1 MNVNFVIL
9 QCYLNISIYINI
21 YCLMI
26 SFLIFLSYLRFF
38 SVLKSQA
45 RIVNKYSIKK
55 KKIRNYVVKK
65 NFVNFL
71 QIFYEEKSNVLA
83 SRVTFLKQEWKPQKE
98 MKKKWFV
105 RRSRMKQKTKKKRKE
120 RRKREEK
127 PMTIEGKKARR
138 KTRTYNAL
146 FLVAARFKGKR
157 TLLDISIR
165 DEHAT
170 FG

>member
-1 MNVNFVIL
+1 
-9 QCYLNISIYINI
+9 
-21 YCLMI
+21 MI

-83 SRVTFLKQEWKPQKE
+83 SRVMFLKQE
-98 MKKKWFV
+98 
-105 RRSRMKQKTKKKRKE
+105 
-120 RRKREEK
+120 
-127 PMTIEGKKARR
+127 
-138 KTRTYNAL
+138 
-146 FLVAARFKGKR
+146 
-157 TLLDISIR
+157 
-165 DEHAT
+165 
-170 FG
+170 

>member
-1 MNVNFVIL
+1 M
-9 QCYLNISIYINI
+9 
-21 YCLMI
+21 
-26 SFLIFLSYLRFF
+26 
-38 SVLKSQA
+38 
-45 RIVNKYSIKK
+45 
-55 KKIRNYVVKK
+55 
-65 NFVNFL
+65 
-71 QIFYEEKSNVLA
+71 
-83 SRVTFLKQEWKPQKE
+83 KPQKE
-98 MKKKWFV
+98 AEKKGFV
-105 RRSRMKQKTKKKRKE
+105 RRNRMKQKTKEEKRKE

-127 PMTIEGKKARR
+127 PTTIEGKKARR

>member
-1 MNVNFVIL
+1 MKTAKGN
-9 QCYLNISIYINI
+9 
-21 YCLMI
+21 
-26 SFLIFLSYLRFF
+26 
-38 SVLKSQA
+38 
-45 RIVNKYSIKK
+45 
-55 KKIRNYVVKK
+55 
-65 NFVNFL
+65 
-71 QIFYEEKSNVLA
+71 EEKMIRSK
-83 SRVTFLKQEWKPQKE
+83 KQNEAE
-98 MKKKWFV
+98 NE
-105 RRSRMKQKTKKKRKE
+105 KKKRKE

>member
-1 MNVNFVIL
+1 MLIL
-9 QCYLNISIYINI
+9 TT
-21 YCLMI
+21 YCLTI
-26 SFLIFLSYLRFF
+26 VFLIFLSYLLYDSSMFQ
-38 SVLKSQA
+38 SH
-45 RIVNKYSIKK
+45 RIVNKHSIKK
-55 KKIRNYVVKK
+55 RIRIITSSKKS
-65 NFVNFL
+65 FL
-71 QIFYEEKSNVLA
+71 QISYEEKTNVSA
-83 SRVTFLKQEWKPQKE
+83 SRMTFLKQEWMKPQKE
-98 MKKKWFV
+98 AEKKGFV
-105 RRSRMKQKTKKKRKE
+105 RRNRMKQKTKEEKRKE

-127 PMTIEGKKARR
+127 PTTIEGKKARR